1 MNRLRWGP
9 PLAWAAVILTLTS
22 LPASEF
28 APAGAFAFSGADKLV
43 HAVLYA
49 ILGALVARAAGA
61 AASRRTLGAL
71 LVGVAAFAAVDE
83 WHQRFIPGRSA
94 DARDFA
100 ADLAG
105 AVAGFAA
112 VTSLLRRRISL
123 S

>member
-1 MNRLRWGP
+1 
-9 PLAWAAVILTLTS
+9 VILTLTS

-28 APAGAFAFSGADKLV
+28 APVGAFAFPGADKLV
-43 HAVLYA
+43 HAVLYG

-61 AASRRTLGAL
+61 AATRRTLGTL
-71 LVGVAAFAAVDE
+71 LLGVAAFAAVDE

-94 DARDFA
+94 DVRDFA

-105 AVAGFAA
+105 AIAGFAA
-112 VTSLLRRRISL
+112 TSLLRRRISL